1 MNFSR
6 NSPSNIRKEIDF
18 RKSIE
23 YIKAVRQ
30 IINQEFNEAK
40 LKLIDDFNSHPVT
53 KEIDGGSG
61 ASNISGTLGGK
72 GNLFSFIGF
81 KYGDK
86 PTEVIKEM
94 LERIEITSI
103 TTQRDGYAKTH
114 VLYPRAD
121 DIFMV
126 TPLPWADGRSW
137 AKGIESG
144 ISNFG
149 QYLDLKADASRS
161 GRGLQNEKIETGLT
175 FSTRPYI
182 TDLIKD
188 FEKSILSLNRKKLA

>member
-6 NSPSNIRKEIDF
+6 NSASSIRKEIDF

-23 YIKAVRQ
+23 YIRAAKQ
-30 IINQEFNEAK
+30 IIHQEFNAAK
-40 LKLIDDFNSHPVT
+40 LKLIDEFEGHAVT
-53 KEIDGGSG
+53 REIEGGTG

-86 PTEVIKEM
+86 PTKVIREM
-94 LERIEITSI
+94 FERIEITSI
-103 TTQRDGYAKTH
+103 ITQRDGFAKTH
-114 VLYPRAD
+114 VLYPRPD
-121 DIFMV
+121 DVFMV
-126 TPLPWADGRSW
+126 TPLPWAEGRSW
-137 AKGIESG
+137 AKGIENG

-161 GRGLQNEKIETGLT
+161 GRGLQNEKMETGLS
-175 FSTRPYI
+175 FSPTPYI
-182 TDLIKD
+182 TELIAD
-188 FEKSILSLNRKKLA
+188 FEKSILSLNRKKIA

>member
-6 NSPSNIRKEIDF
+6 NSASSIRKEIDF

-23 YIKAVRQ
+23 YIRAAKQ
-30 IINQEFNEAK
+30 IIHQEFNAAK
-40 LKLIDDFNSHPVT
+40 LKLIDEFEGHAVT
-53 KEIDGGSG
+53 REIEGGTG

-86 PTEVIKEM
+86 PTKVIREM
-94 LERIEITSI
+94 FERIEITSI
-103 TTQRDGYAKTH
+103 ITQRDGFAKTH
-114 VLYPRAD
+114 VLYPRPD
-121 DIFMV
+121 DVFMV
-126 TPLPWADGRSW
+126 TPLPWAEGRSW
-137 AKGIESG
+137 AKGIENG

-161 GRGLQNEKIETGLT
+161 GRGLQNEKMETGLSFAPT
-175 FSTRPYI
+175 PYI
-182 TDLIKD
+182 TELIAD
-188 FEKSILSLNRKKLA
+188 FEKSILSLNRKKIA